1 MILVAIRA
9 WEPSA
14 TATSRAAVPVPPST
28 IVPPVPVTVANPV
41 ERKSRP
47 AVVSTLPETVTTTPR
62 PPNTGLAP
70 GTSGMASDASVT
82 APRQARPAVV
92 QVPEPPAT
100 PSLPVQERVVGT
112 PAVGATPNCCWSI
125 CTSPSSITPSASRS
139 YVQVSA
145 PAGMATEARSTP
157 RSVSLRAASLTKFTR
172 RNFTPERAEAA
183 AVLAVPVSRPS
194 SCSRSRV
201 STRPSPVT
209 SAAALNSAFF
219 ENRIRSKP

>member
-14 TATSRAAVPVPPST
+14 TATSRAAAPVPPST
-28 IVPPVPVTVANPV
+28 IVPPVPVIVASPV

-47 AVVSTLPETVTTTPR
+47 PVVSTLPETVTTTPR

-100 PSLPVQERVVGT
+100 PSLPVQARLVGT
-112 PAVGATPNCCWSI
+112 PAVGATPNCCWAI
-125 CTSPSSITPSASRS
+125 CTSPSSITLSTSRS

-145 PAGMATEARSTP
+145 PAGMAT
-157 RSVSLRAASLTKFTR
+157 
-172 RNFTPERAEAA
+172 
-183 AVLAVPVSRPS
+183 
-194 SCSRSRV
+194 
-201 STRPSPVT
+201 
-209 SAAALNSAFF
+209 
-219 ENRIRSKP
+219 